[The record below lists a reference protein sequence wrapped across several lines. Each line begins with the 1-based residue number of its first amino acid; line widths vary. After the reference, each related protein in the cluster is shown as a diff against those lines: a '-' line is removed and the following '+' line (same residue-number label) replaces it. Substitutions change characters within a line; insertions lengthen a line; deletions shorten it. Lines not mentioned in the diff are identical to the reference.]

1 MTKNKHRLLLS
12 YTYIAYICIHTHFR
26 TLNHTKMTFGERLA
40 LVRKRKKLS
49 QAEVGKLIGING
61 DAYGRYERSEV
72 KPTIEMALKIAKALE
87 VSLDFLTGNSDIEL
101 DKASL
106 NRVQEIT
113 KLSENDQ
120 NHIFITLDALIRDF
134 KKQTIIRIKLI
145 KPLP

>member
-1 MTKNKHRLLLS
+1 
-12 YTYIAYICIHTHFR
+12 
-26 TLNHTKMTFGERLA
+26 MTFGERLA

-134 KKQTIIRIKLI
+134 KNKQSFGLSS
-145 KPLP
+145 